1 MGPMENAA
9 AVKPAAMRRLVD
21 RLNQPWLVLLAFAV
35 FAYGALCL
43 AARGISEKLLFP
55 APPPTYDARL
65 SGLTM
70 IPGEAGQRFAALY
83 RPNPAAKHLLIF
95 FHGNGEDLG
104 SASGQVEDRVRHG
117 FAVLAVDY
125 PGYGLTGGAP
135 SEAGLYASA
144 DAAYRHATTT
154 LGWPKERIIVNGFS
168 LGGAAAVW
176 VASHEPVGGLILQS
190 AFASAYRV
198 KLDAPLVLG
207 DRMPSLARMKSVR
220 CPVLVIHGFEDG
232 VIAWSHGRRL
242 YDAAPEPK
250 RCLWVPTAN
259 HCDVPEVA
267 GENFWRAINEFAASL
282 P

>member
-1 MGPMENAA
+1 MGPIENAA
-9 AVKPAAMRRLVD
+9 SAKPGGMRRVLD
-21 RLNQPWLVLLAFAV
+21 RLNQPWLVLLAFV
-35 FAYGALCL
+35 VLAYAALCL
-43 AARGISEKLLFP
+43 GARSISEKLLFP
-55 APPPTYDARL
+55 APLPTYDARL
-65 SGLTM
+65 PGLTM
-70 IPGEAGQRFAALY
+70 IAGEAGQRFAAVY
-83 RPNPAAKHLLIF
+83 RPNPSAKHLLIY

-104 SASGQVEDRVRHG
+104 SAAGQIEDRVRRG

-125 PGYGLTGGAP
+125 PGYGLTGGVP
-135 SEAGLYASA
+135 SETGLYASA

-176 VASHEPVGGLILQS
+176 VAAHEPVGGMILQS
-190 AFASAYRV
+190 TFASAYRV

-207 DRMPSLARMKSVR
+207 DRMPSLARMRSVR

-242 YDAAPEPK
+242 YDAAPAPK
-250 RCLWVPTAN
+250 RCLWVPGAN
-259 HCDVPEVA
+259 HCDVCDIA
-267 GENFWRAINEFAASL
+267 GESFWRAIGDFAASL